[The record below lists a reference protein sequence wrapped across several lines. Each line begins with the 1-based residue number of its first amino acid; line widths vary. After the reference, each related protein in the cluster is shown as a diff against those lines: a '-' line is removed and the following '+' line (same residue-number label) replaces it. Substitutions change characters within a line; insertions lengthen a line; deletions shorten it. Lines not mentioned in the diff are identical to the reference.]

1 MKRLVL
7 VLVLLGLGAAIGA
20 LVHQRLLARERAAA
34 AGSLRLHG
42 NIDLRD
48 AQLAFFGQERI
59 AALFAEEGDRV
70 TAGQLL
76 AKLHTERLDAQIAAA
91 EARVRAQQA
100 LVDELQNGA
109 RAEEI
114 AQARAALSAAEV
126 RVTNAEQLLARVDA
140 TAGRG
145 ASSQQALDDARAALA
160 VARAERDAQHEALAL
175 ALAGPRQEEKA
186 RAAATLDALR
196 ADVLLLRRQL
206 ADCEL
211 FAPAAG
217 VVQTRILEV
226 GEMAAPERPA
236 FTLALTDPKWA
247 RVFVPEPDLG
257 RVRNG
262 MSATVRSDS
271 LGGTTY
277 PGRVGFVSPVA
288 EFTPKTVE
296 TEELRTQLVYEV
308 RVLVD
313 DPRDELRLGM
323 PVTVDV
329 ETGSDAPADRRS
341 APENGK

>member
-1 MKRLVL
+1 MKRIVL
-7 VLVLLGLGAAIGA
+7 VLALLALGAAIGA

-34 AGSLRLHG
+34 AGHLRLFG

-48 AQLAFFGQERI
+48 AQLAFYGQERI

-70 TAGQLL
+70 AAGQLL
-76 AKLHTERLDAQIAAA
+76 AKLFTDRLDAQVAAA
-91 EARVRAQQA
+91 EARVQAQQA
-100 LVDELQNGA
+100 LVDELKNGA
-109 RAEEI
+109 RAEEL
-114 AQARAALSAAEV
+114 AQARAALAAAEV
-126 RVTNAEQLLARVDA
+126 RATNAEQLLARVDA
-140 TAGRG
+140 TAERG
-145 ASSQQALDDARAALA
+145 ASSRQALDDARAALA

-175 ALAGPRQEEKA
+175 LVAGPRQEEKD

-196 ADVLLLRRQL
+196 AELQLLRRQL

-211 FAPAAG
+211 HSPSAG
-217 VVQTRILEV
+217 VIQTRILEV
-226 GEMAAPERPA
+226 GEMAAPERPV

-257 RVRNG
+257 RVKSG
-262 MSATVRSDS
+262 MGATIRSDS
-271 LGGTTY
+271 LGGTSY
-277 PGRVGFVSPVA
+277 SGRIGFVSPVA

-329 ETGSDAPADRRS
+329 ETGADTAAGRS
-341 APENGK
+341 TPENGR